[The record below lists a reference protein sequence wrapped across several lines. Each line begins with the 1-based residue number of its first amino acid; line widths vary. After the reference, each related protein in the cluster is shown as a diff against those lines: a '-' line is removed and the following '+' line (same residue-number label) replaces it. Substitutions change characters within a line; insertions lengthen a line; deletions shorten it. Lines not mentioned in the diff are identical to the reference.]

1 MDYRGSKH
9 PRAVQ
14 SSGAR
19 NQRNVLGRTLLA
31 RQVFGSATVLLGLV
45 GVIACSDSDSKT
57 TGTTDTPTDG
67 GAGGAPDTDNLTG
80 EQLFKQALPGT
91 NGRACATCHVPEDN
105 FTLTPDHV
113 AKLFETDPQNPLF
126 SAIDADDPTA
136 EELTFEHLKRG
147 LVRVWLPLP
156 DNVDLLNDEGAV
168 ITPTDRKLFV
178 WRGVPSI
185 ADAALTAP
193 FQRDGRMG
201 TLEDQAQGAITAHS
215 EGLAISESQLERIAQ
230 FERGIFSSDRARR
243 VAEYIAGGG
252 DPLEAPQVD
261 DELELSAPEQRGR
274 DLYEAVCANCHGGLN
289 KATIVGRKIH
299 DLAFPALKSDG
310 SGTLLYEVPAT
321 DPPTV
326 ILARQPNN
334 EFVNIAT
341 SFEMYLA
348 VLGATEHES
357 FTQDVGFPNYRYRFY
372 TDGTRTEIA
381 ADLPPAAPPFD
392 PNGGGGFN
400 VEVDGDGNPLV
411 GPNFVPQFFS
421 TDPGRAMITGDPQDF
436 EAFDVPTLRGIAN
449 TAPYFHNNTVQTL
462 EEVVNLYSDHLLSR
476 FPSLIQPGEKELDPD
491 GDIGVEEIFTAD
503 QKKDLVAFLKR
514 L

>member
-1 MDYRGSKH
+1 
-9 PRAVQ
+9 
-14 SSGAR
+14 
-19 NQRNVLGRTLLA
+19 
-31 RQVFGSATVLLGLV
+31 
-45 GVIACSDSDSKT
+45 
-57 TGTTDTPTDG
+57 
-67 GAGGAPDTDNLTG
+67 
-80 EQLFKQALPGT
+80 
-91 NGRACATCHVPEDN
+91 
-105 FTLTPDHV
+105 
-113 AKLFETDPQNPLF
+113 
-126 SAIDADDPTA
+126 
-136 EELTFEHLKRG
+136 
-147 LVRVWLPLP
+147 
-156 DNVDLLNDEGAV
+156 
-168 ITPTDRKLFV
+168 
-178 WRGVPSI
+178 
-185 ADAALTAP
+185 
-193 FQRDGRMG
+193 
-201 TLEDQAQGAITAHS
+201 
-215 EGLAISESQLERIAQ
+215 
-230 FERGIFSSDRARR
+230 
-243 VAEYIAGGG
+243 
-252 DPLEAPQVD
+252 
-261 DELELSAPEQRGR
+261 
-274 DLYEAVCANCHGGLN
+274 
-289 KATIVGRKIH
+289 VGRKIH